1 MDDEYK
7 RSPFILQTLAENF
20 ESFDYDAK
28 VGKATNIELDLHFR
42 PNARV
47 AKTPDYKY
55 DQERELFLI

>member
-55 DQERELFLI
+55 D